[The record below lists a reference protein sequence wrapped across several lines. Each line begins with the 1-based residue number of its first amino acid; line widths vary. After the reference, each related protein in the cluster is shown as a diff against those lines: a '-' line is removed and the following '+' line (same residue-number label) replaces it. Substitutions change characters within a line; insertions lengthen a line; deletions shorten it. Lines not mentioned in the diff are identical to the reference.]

1 MATVHTR
8 VLLAAGAWL
17 LGVVAATGGSLAAV
31 SLIGQS
37 LAAPPTQQLT
47 VSAVNHALASG
58 GQDPERPA
66 AQPSRG
72 ARHRHAAGTPSASAS
87 ASAPATSA
95 GTLLS
100 SPGGSVLAGC
110 AESGAYLISWSPQQG
125 YAADSVVRG
134 PAATARV
141 VFLAGSAGVRLTV
154 TCAGQVP
161 TAMVSQVQGDDDGA
175 QPGDN

>member
-8 VLLAAGAWL
+8 VFLAAGAWL

-37 LAAPPTQQLT
+37 IAAPPTQQLT

-58 GQDPERPA
+58 RRDPDPSVAARPSPA
-66 AQPSRG
+66 SS
-72 ARHRHAAGTPSASAS
+72 HRHARATPQASVS
-87 ASAPATSA
+87 ATSSP

-100 SPGGSVLAGC
+100 SSGGSVLAGC
-110 AESGAYLISWSPQQG
+110 AGPNAYLISWSPQQG
-125 YAADSVVRG
+125 YAADYVVRG

-141 VFLAGSAGVRLTV
+141 VFLAGSGGVSLTV
-154 TCAGQVP
+154 TCTGSVP
-161 TAMVSQVQGDDDGA
+161 SEVVSPVQGEDDGGG

>member
-8 VLLAAGAWL
+8 VFLAVGAWL

-58 GQDPERPA
+58 RREPEPSPA
-66 AQPSRG
+66 ARPSRG
-72 ARHRHAAGTPSASAS
+72 SSHHHVAATPAASAS
-87 ASAPATSA
+87 AASTG

-100 SPGGSVLAGC
+100 SRGGTVLAGC
-110 AESGAYLISWSPQQG
+110 AGSGAYLISWSPQQG
-125 YAADSVVRG
+125 YAADDVVRG
-134 PAATARV
+134 PAAMARV
-141 VFLAGSAGVRLTV
+141 VFLAGGAGVSLTV
-154 TCAGQVP
+154 TCAGSVP
-161 TAMVSQVQGDDDGA
+161 SAVVSPVQGDDDGG

>member
-8 VLLAAGAWL
+8 VFLAASAWL
-17 LGVVAATGGSLAAV
+17 LGVAAATGGSLAAV

-58 GQDPERPA
+58 KREPEPSA
-66 AQPSRG
+66 TAQPSTGSGRQHTAG
-72 ARHRHAAGTPSASAS
+72 ATPV
-87 ASAPATSA
+87 ASAPVRPSG

-100 SPGGSVLAGC
+100 SSGGSVLAGC
-110 AESGAYLISWSPQQG
+110 AGPDAYLISWSPQQG
-125 YAADSVVRG
+125 YGADDVVRG
-134 PAATARV
+134 PAAQAQV
-141 VFLAGSAGVRLTV
+141 VFLAGRAGVRLTV

-161 TAMVSQVQGDDDGA
+161 TAMVSQVQGDDDGG

>member
-8 VLLAAGAWL
+8 VFLAAGAWL

-37 LAAPPTQQLT
+37 IAAPPTQQLT

-58 GQDPERPA
+58 RREPDPSAAARPSPARSHRPA
-66 AQPSRG
+66 G
-72 ARHRHAAGTPSASAS
+72 ATPEASAS
-87 ASAPATSA
+87 DTSAA

-100 SPGGSVLAGC
+100 SSGGSVLAGC
-110 AESGAYLISWSPQQG
+110 AGSDAYLISWSPQQG
-125 YAADSVVRG
+125 YAADDVVRG
-134 PAATARV
+134 PAAMARV
-141 VFLAGSAGVRLTV
+141 VFLAGSSGVSLTV
-154 TCAGQVP
+154 TCTGSVP
-161 TAMVSQVQGDDDGA
+161 SDVVSPVQGDDDGGGG

>member
-47 VSAVNHALASG
+47 VSAVNRALASG
-58 GQDPERPA
+58 GQDPEPSPA
-66 AQPSRG
+66 ARPSRG
-72 ARHRHAAGTPSASAS
+72 IRHRPAVAAPSASAS
-87 ASAPATSA
+87 ALATSA

-110 AESGAYLISWSPQQG
+110 AGSGAYLISWSPQQG

-134 PAATARV
+134 PAAAARV
-141 VFLAGSAGVRLTV
+141 VFLAGQAGVSLTV
-154 TCAGQVP
+154 TCTGSVP
-161 TAMVSQVQGDDDGA
+161 SAMVRPVNGDDDGGE
-175 QPGDN
+175 PGDN

>member
-17 LGVVAATGGSLAAV
+17 LGVAAATAGSLAAV

-37 LAAPPTQQLT
+37 LATPPTQQLT

-58 GQDPERPA
+58 KREPEPSAA
-66 AQPSRG
+66 AQPSKGSGRQHTAG
-72 ARHRHAAGTPSASAS
+72 ATPAASTSASS
-87 ASAPATSA
+87 SG

-100 SPGGSVLAGC
+100 SSGGSVLAGC
-110 AESGAYLISWSPQQG
+110 AGSAAYLISWSPQQG
-125 YAADSVVRG
+125 YAADDVVRG
-134 PAATARV
+134 PAAAARV

-154 TCAGQVP
+154 TCAGPAP
-161 TAMVSQVQGDDDGA
+161 TARVSQVQGDDDGG
-175 QPGDN
+175 QPGDS

>member
-8 VLLAAGAWL
+8 VFLAASAWL
-17 LGVVAATGGSLAAV
+17 LGVTAATGGSLAAV

-58 GQDPERPA
+58 SREPERPA
-66 AQPSRG
+66 AQPSTGSGRQ
-72 ARHRHAAGTPSASAS
+72 RRDPTPVASTS
-87 ASAPATSA
+87 GPSA

-100 SPGGSVLAGC
+100 SSGGSVLAGC
-110 AESGAYLISWSPQQG
+110 AGPSAYLISWSPQQG
-125 YAADSVVRG
+125 YAADDVVRG
-134 PAATARV
+134 QAASAQV

-161 TAMVSQVQGDDDGA
+161 TAMVSQVQGDDDGG